1 MLEALLAHS
10 WLVVKGAGIGFAVAA
25 PVGPIG
31 MLCIRT
37 TLERGRV
44 AGFAAGLG
52 AALADA
58 IFGAIGVLGI
68 TALSDVINAER
79 FWLELFGGLFVI
91 AFGIHLGLKR
101 PVISNGEEEIPVS
114 AWADLLKTFLLTLA
128 NPSTILTFMAIFAGV
143 PGAAQPQLALA
154 WVIILGVFLVYR
166 WWALLPAIAP
176 AAVILYLQIMTD
188 YVEPWHGDAIGSI
201 DFSGQ
206 PVLYVLVA
214 IVGIALQAAVL
225 SVGLLLRAAWER
237 VRSGRRGDSL
247 VDSA

>member
-1 MLEALLAHS
+1 MLAGLFGHF
-10 WLVVKGAGIGFAVAA
+10 WFVVKGAGIGFAVAA

-68 TALSDVINAER
+68 TALSDVIEAER
-79 FWLELFGGLFVI
+79 FWLELGGGIFVI
-91 AFGIHLGLKR
+91 AFGIHLGLKK
-101 PVISNGEEEIPVS
+101 PVIQNGEDEIPVS
-114 AWADLLKTFLLTLA
+114 VWADFLKTFLLTLA

-154 WVIILGVFLVYR
+154 WIIILGVFLGSAG
-166 WWALLPAIAP
+166 WWLCL
-176 AAVILYLQIMTD
+176 TT
-188 YVEPWHGDAIGSI
+188 G
-201 DFSGQ
+201 
-206 PVLYVLVA
+206 
-214 IVGIALQAAVL
+214 VGIIRHKISERALHWMNWSA
-225 SVGLLLRAAWER
+225 GLLLVAFGVYTLGHLALQWP
-237 VRSGRRGDSL
+237 
-247 VDSA
+247 A